1 MAQGDSEE
9 EGDEG
14 DTGSDA
20 AAAQARS
27 KQTQEKNA
35 VEEMERK
42 LKALEAEYAVLK
54 KVMHRLFHAHGSYM
68 QSAWQGSSAEDSAS
82 VVPKR
87 RRYASKA
94 QAKAARAP
102 PSVVPVNVRPEDSLL
117 KLVAPKASG
126 DIVHALQP
134 RVVPEIIA
142 RCWMRWWNAE
152 ANE

>member
-1 MAQGDSEE
+1 VVALALQKGEKPCTLSQKFHWHIASRREVAADVAAENGAMAQGDSEE

-68 QSAWQGSSAEDSAS
+68 QSA
-82 VVPKR
+82 
-87 RRYASKA
+87 
-94 QAKAARAP
+94 
-102 PSVVPVNVRPEDSLL
+102 
-117 KLVAPKASG
+117 
-126 DIVHALQP
+126 
-134 RVVPEIIA
+134 
-142 RCWMRWWNAE
+142 
-152 ANE
+152 